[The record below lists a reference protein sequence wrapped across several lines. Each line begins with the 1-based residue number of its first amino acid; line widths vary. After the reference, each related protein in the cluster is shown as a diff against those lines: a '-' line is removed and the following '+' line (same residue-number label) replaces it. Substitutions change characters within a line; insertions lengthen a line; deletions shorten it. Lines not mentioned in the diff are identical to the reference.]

1 MGVPFIAITLNSKV
15 IERKMLDKEEAIIG
29 RIQENDII
37 IDNLAVS
44 RRHAKIY
51 IKDGKVVI
59 KDLGSA
65 NGTFVNG
72 VQVDEAELKS
82 GDIILIGKHM
92 LKFYEE
98 ESQRSEESL
107 AFRYGE
113 GTVMVDAKTQEKFL
127 EKLKGELSSSKATK
141 PVIAESSTVPK
152 TGRLSS
158 FKAPKL
164 ILFDGREIEINNDF
178 FKIGKNFNSNLKI
191 DGLFVKSPHANIIKR
206 TDGTYRIVSM
216 GSFLRPTK
224 VNGSKVKE
232 QILRDGDIIRIGRHE
247 MMFAL

>member
-1 MGVPFIAITLNSKV
+1 MGIPFVTITLNSKV
-15 IERKMLDKEEAIIG
+15 LEKRELEKEETVIG
-29 RIQENDII
+29 RIQQNDII

-44 RRHAKIY
+44 RRHAKIH

-72 VQVDEAELKS
+72 LQIDEAELKS
-82 GDIILIGKHM
+82 GDIILIGKHI

-98 ESQRSEESL
+98 ESPRSEESL

-127 EKLKGELSSSKATK
+127 ERLKSELTSSKATK
-141 PVIAESSTVPK
+141 PVTSESPTVPK
-152 TGRLSS
+152 TGGLSS

-164 ILFDGREIEINNDF
+164 MLFDGKEIEINNDF
-178 FKIGKNFNSNLKI
+178 FKIGKNSDSNLKI
-191 DGLFVKSPHANIIKR
+191 DGLFVKSPHAKIIKR
-206 TDGTYRIVSM
+206 TDGTYRIRSM

-224 VNGSKVKE
+224 VNGSKIKE
-232 QILRDGDIIRIGRHE
+232 QILRDGDVIRIGKHE
-247 MMFAL
+247 MTFAL

>member
-1 MGVPFIAITLNSKV
+1 MGVPFVAITLNSKV
-15 IERKMLDKEEAIIG
+15 IERRRLDKEETIIG
-29 RIQENDII
+29 RIQENDIV

-51 IKDGKVVI
+51 VKDGKAVI

-72 VQVDEAELKS
+72 LQVDEVELKS

-98 ESQRSEESL
+98 ESPSSEESL

-113 GTVMVDAKTQEKFL
+113 GTVMFDAQTQEKFL
-127 EKLKGELSSSKATK
+127 EKLKSE
-141 PVIAESSTVPK
+141 
-152 TGRLSS
+152 LSS

-164 ILFDGREIEINNDF
+164 ILFDGKEIQIQNDSF
-178 FKIGKNFNSNLKI
+178 RIGKNSNSNLKI
-191 DGLFVKSPHANIIKR
+191 DGLFVKSPHAKIIKR
-206 TDGTYRIVSM
+206 TDGAYKIVSM

-224 VNGSKVKE
+224 VNGTKVKE
-232 QILRDGDIIRIGRHE
+232 QILRDGDIIGIGKHE
-247 MMFAL
+247 MIFAL

>member
-1 MGVPFIAITLNSKV
+1 MRIPFVTITLNSRVLEKR
-15 IERKMLDKEEAIIG
+15 ELDKEETVIG
-29 RIQENDII
+29 RIQENDIM

-44 RRHAKIY
+44 RRHAKIHM
-51 IKDGKVVI
+51 KDGKVVI

-72 VQVDEAELKS
+72 LQVDEAELKS
-82 GDIILIGKHM
+82 GDIILIGKHII
-92 LKFYEE
+92 KFSEE
-98 ESQRSEESL
+98 ESPTVKSL

-127 EKLKGELSSSKATK
+127 ENLKNELPSSKATK
-141 PVIAESSTVPK
+141 PVKSKSSTVPK
-152 TGRLSS
+152 SNGLPS

-164 ILFDGREIEINNDF
+164 ILVDGKEIEINNDF
-178 FKIGKNFNSNLKI
+178 FKIGKNSDSNLKI
-191 DGLFVKSPHANIIKR
+191 DGLFVKSPHAKIIKR
-206 TDGTYRIVSM
+206 TDGTYRIVNM

-224 VNGSKVKE
+224 VNGSKVKQ
-232 QILRDGDIIRIGRHE
+232 QILQDGDIIRIGKHE

>member
-1 MGVPFIAITLNSKV
+1 MGVPFVAITLNSKV
-15 IERKMLDKEEAIIG
+15 IERRRLDKEETIIG
-29 RIQENDII
+29 RIQENDIV

-51 IKDGKVVI
+51 VKDGKAVI

-72 VQVDEAELKS
+72 LQVDEVELKS

-98 ESQRSEESL
+98 ESPSSEESL

-113 GTVMVDAKTQEKFL
+113 GTVMFDAQTQEKFL
-127 EKLKGELSSSKATK
+127 EKLKSE
-141 PVIAESSTVPK
+141 
-152 TGRLSS
+152 LSS

-164 ILFDGREIEINNDF
+164 ILFDGKEIQIQNDSF
-178 FKIGKNFNSNLKI
+178 RIGKNSNSNLKI
-191 DGLFVKSPHANIIKR
+191 DGLFVKSPHAKIIKR
-206 TDGTYRIVSM
+206 TDGTYKIVSM

-224 VNGSKVKE
+224 VNGTKVKE
-232 QILRDGDIIRIGRHE
+232 QILRDGDIIGIGKHE
-247 MMFAL
+247 MIFAL